1 MLFIAREH
9 PCRIPSI
16 LSFCLTDTKRLPS
29 YAANP
34 SRHHVGAPR
43 MTADVSRPSSL
54 PRSEENTP
62 RFSGT
67 RGNNPNAPCHT
78 NESHSCPTDGLGS
91 DNESDS
97 NASPRIHASRNSRSH
112 KDPIPS
118 QLGFYK
124 GYWVHILNS
133 AKALFR
139 YVIHTDVP
147 FPERSNKY
155 LKIAQECILKAI
167 NKYMTENEDAEI
179 DSCRLPLP
187 LCSTLANI
195 ITVVYE
201 ANKVGMT
208 TLISPDDILI

>member
-9 PCRIPSI
+9 PCRIPSL
-16 LSFCLTDTKRLPS
+16 LSFCLTHTKRLPS

-34 SRHHVGAPR
+34 SQHHVGAPH
-43 MTADVSRPSSL
+43 MTADVSCSSSL
-54 PRSEENTP
+54 PRSEENTLH
-62 RFSGT
+62 FSGT
-67 RGNNPNAPCHT
+67 HGNTPNAPCHT

-97 NASPRIHASRNSRSH
+97 NASPRICVPCNSRSH

-124 GYWVHILNS
+124 GHWVHILNS

-147 FPERSNKY
+147 FPEHSDKY
-155 LKIAQECILKAI
+155 LKITQECILEAI
-167 NKYMTENEDAEI
+167 NKYMTENKDAEI
-179 DSCRLPLP
+179 DACWLPP
-187 LCSTLANI
+187 PS
-195 ITVVYE
+195 VFHP
-201 ANKVGMT
+201 
-208 TLISPDDILI
+208 S